1 MFWLQM
7 CKHALH
13 NTTTV
18 RRPAPQIYEKK
29 EKKKRLLRAMEQ
41 HSGTDVAPCETA
53 LYPQGSG

>member
-13 NTTTV
+13 NTATV
-18 RRPAPQIYEKK
+18 RHPALQIYGEGEKK
-29 EKKKRLLRAMEQ
+29 FLRAMEQ
-41 HSGTDVAPCETA
+41 HSGTNVAPFETA